1 MMMVGP
7 SEELTDRS
15 FKPLYGAVHRKG
27 IVLSD
32 KEKADQICQV
42 CTVELNGSELP

>member
-1 MMMVGP
+1 LKSWKGKRPTHAVDMMMVGP

-32 KEKADQICQV
+32 KEKA
-42 CTVELNGSELP
+42 E